1 MNKESITP
9 EVSKR
14 ICKHMN
20 KDHESSLLNYAKHY
34 AGIENPVKAE
44 MLEISAKAM
53 HLRVD
58 GQEIKIK
65 FDHYLNDA
73 NDAHRT
79 LVDMQKNIPLK
90 NP

>member
-34 AGIENPVKAE
+34 AGIENPVKY
-44 MLEISAKAM
+44 I
-53 HLRVD
+53 
-58 GQEIKIK
+58 
-65 FDHYLNDA
+65 N
-73 NDAHRT
+73 
-79 LVDMQKNIPLK
+79 
-90 NP
+90 